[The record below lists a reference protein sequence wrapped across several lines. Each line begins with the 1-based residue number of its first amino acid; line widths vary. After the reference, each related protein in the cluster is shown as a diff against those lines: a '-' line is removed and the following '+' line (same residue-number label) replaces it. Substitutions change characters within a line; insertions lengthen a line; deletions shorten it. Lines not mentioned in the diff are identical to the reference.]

1 MRVVYLCADRGIPL
15 LGTKGASVHVRSLAA
30 ALAGR
35 GNEVT
40 LACRRLDGD
49 NAPPSAVRVEQLP
62 PGEEEQA
69 GWIKT
74 LLEGTTADVLLE
86 RYSLH
91 SGPGLQAAKRLGV
104 RYVLE
109 VNAPLVEEAV
119 RYRGLTDTAAYLER
133 ERSLIAASDRI
144 IAVSSGIR
152 AHALASGAAASRVR
166 VIPNGVDLALFRRAG
181 RERVW
186 ADLGLAGKTVVGFAG
201 SLKPWHGVLDL
212 VAAFACLTGRVHLL
226 LVGDGPE
233 AAAVAA
239 AGARRGL
246 NGRVTMTGSVP
257 HSSVPD
263 YLSAMHIGV
272 APYLPQER
280 FYFSPLKVAEYMA
293 AGLPVVASDQGD
305 LAATLGGAGLLV
317 PPGDTARLAG
327 ALRQLVGDE
336 RARLSMG
343 RAARARAGG
352 LSWRRVAWRVEKTLA
367 CGVQAA

>member
-1 MRVVYLCADRGIPL
+1 MRVVYLCADQGISL
-15 LGTKGASVHVRSLAA
+15 LGTKGASVHLRSLAA

-49 NAPPSAVRVEQLP
+49 NTPPSAVRVEWLP

-69 GWIKT
+69 GWIET
-74 LLEGTTADVLLE
+74 LLGGTMADVLLE
-86 RYSLH
+86 RYSLD

-109 VNAPLVEEAV
+109 VNAPLVEEAA

-133 ERSLIAASDRI
+133 EQSLIASSDRV
-144 IAVSSGIR
+144 IAVSSGLR
-152 AHALASGAAASRVR
+152 AHALASGAAAGRVR
-166 VIPNGVDLALFRRAG
+166 VIPNGVGLALFRRAG
-181 RERVW
+181 RERVR
-186 ADLGLAGKTVVGFAG
+186 AGLGLAEKTVVGFAG

-233 AAAVAA
+233 REAVSTAAA
-239 AGARRGL
+239 RLGL
-246 NGRVTMTGSVP
+246 QDRVTMTGAVP
-257 HSSVPD
+257 HTGVPD
-263 YLSAMHIGV
+263 YLSAMDVGV

-293 AGLPVVASDQGD
+293 AGLPVVATDQGD

-336 RARLSMG
+336 PTRRRLG
-343 RAARARAGG
+343 RAARARAGR
-352 LSWRRVAWRVEKTLA
+352 LSWNRVAWRVEKA
-367 CGVQAA
+367 FGCGVQAE